1 MALGLAMWLSSA
13 NRMLLNMKWSKLV
26 KHICDFLT
34 FLDLCH
40 YHEKNL
46 PQLVCWP
53 FQRAIDSQS
62 KVQARLANLSMRIIV
77 SFKLLSVWVVCCTAF
92 LYLPNKGEQIW
103 FSERI
108 WCGVENSILRLS
120 QKYVYLNYGSTCYLR
135 INKLWKPS

>member
-53 FQRAIDSQS
+53 FQRATDSQS

-77 SFKLLSVWVVCCTAF
+77 SFKLLSVWVVCCTAC

-108 WCGVENSILRLS
+108 WCGVENSILRLG
-120 QKYVYLNYGSTCYLR
+120 QKYVYLNYGYLR